1 MSEVVTRDSAILSE
15 ARCTQE
21 QAATYLLRNMKEG
34 NQYTEGDIRNI
45 IIPAYYEEARKVGI
59 DPVIAIAQMIHET
72 GFLSSFWSMRPR
84 RNPAGIGVTG
94 QTAKTLPKDASF
106 WEWSYDDVAKIWKKG
121 LRFDKWDTGSIPA
134 HISRL
139 LVYAT
144 KEGNRTKEQ
153 QAYITQHTAKRPLP
167 ARVVGC
173 APTLAGLEGT
183 WAVPGKGYADKL
195 AAFAT
200 AVVNQAVKNSPDKLE
215 NTNAD

>member
-1 MSEVVTRDSAILSE
+1 MNETVTRDSTILSE

-21 QAATYLLRNMKEG
+21 QAILYLLRGMKAG
-34 NQYTEGDIRNI
+34 SQYTEGDIRNVI
-45 IIPAYYEEARKVGI
+45 VPAYFSEGAKAGV
-59 DPVIAIAQMIHET
+59 DPTVAIAQMIHET
-72 GFLSSFWSMRPR
+72 GYLSSFWSIRPR

-106 WEWSYDDVAKIWKKG
+106 WEWSYDEAAKLWKKG
-121 LRFDKWDTGSIPA
+121 LRFEKWDTGSVPA

-139 LVYAT
+139 LGYAT
-144 KEGNRTKEQ
+144 KVTDRTEAQK
-153 QAYITQHTAKRPLP
+153 AYVLAHTGKRPLP

-195 AAFAT
+195 AAHAERIT
-200 AVVNQAVKNSPDKLE
+200 QE
-215 NTNAD
+215 